1 MIEKM
6 KTYHASGTVGDAYVI
21 LCKLYRIAARERILC
36 NHYVA
41 YEKLRPAIREVYAL
55 LPNIELS
62 FKDIEVPVVEIS
74 GAFRFPG
81 QEIEQVKYNLSP
93 EYYPEFEPGN
103 IDRFNLPENY
113 EILQVKAGSHGE
125 RSLHAETIKMILAES
140 KLPMILVGENGVGL
154 PAGSSDAADLRGK
167 SSVREIISIIKKSE
181 RFHGPLGFLS
191 FVAVSQKV
199 MSDVY
204 MRSQLDI
211 SAISFRI
218 EAVEEWR
225 RFLVRR

>member
-1 MIEKM
+1 M
-6 KTYHASGTVGDAYVI
+6 KIYHASGTVGDTYVI
-21 LCKLYRIAARERILC
+21 LCKLYRIAAWERILC

-41 YEKLRPAIREVYAL
+41 YKELRPVIREIYAL

-62 FKDIEVPVVEIS
+62 FKDIETPVVELS

-81 QEIEQVKYNLSP
+81 QEAEQGKYNLNP

-103 IDRFNLPENY
+103 IDRFNLPQAY
-113 EILQVKAGSHGE
+113 ETLQVKAGSHGE
-125 RSLHAETIKMILAES
+125 RSLYAETIVRILAES
-140 KLPMILVGENGVGL
+140 NLPVILIGENSESLSAEDFNVI
-154 PAGSSDAADLRGK
+154 DLRGK
-167 SSVREIISIIKKSE
+167 SSVKETISIIKESE

-191 FVAVSQKV
+191 FVAVSQRV
-199 MSDVY
+199 MSNVY

-211 SAISFRI
+211 SAISFRT

-225 RFLVRR
+225 RFLIRR

>member
-1 MIEKM
+1 M

-41 YEKLRPAIREVYAL
+41 YEELRPVIREVYAL
-55 LPNIELS
+55 LPNIELI
-62 FKDIEVPVVEIS
+62 FKDIEVPIVEIS
-74 GAFRFPG
+74 GAFCFPG
-81 QEIEQVKYNLSP
+81 QEIEQDKYNLNP

-103 IDRFNLPENY
+103 IDRFNLPQAY
-113 EILQVKAGSHGE
+113 KTLQVKAGSHGE
-125 RSLHAETIKMILAES
+125 RSLHVETTKRILAES
-140 KLPMILVGENGVGL
+140 NLPVIIIGENSESL
-154 PAGSSDAADLRGK
+154 PSGDFNAIDLRGK
-167 SSVREIISIIKKSE
+167 SSVKETISIIKESE
-181 RFHGPLGFLS
+181 HFHGPLGFLS
-191 FVAVSQKV
+191 FVAASQKV

-211 SAISFRI
+211 SAISYRT

-225 RFLVRR
+225 RFLTKR